1 MDIYVLNK
9 NLKRIGIVDN
19 YNSVIWANRYAQRGD
34 CEVYVPA
41 TSENL
46 QLMQKGFYLERDDD
60 GMVCQIKKIQ
70 LDTDAEDG
78 NYLTVSGYDVKGFLD
93 QRVIWGTATCNGNV
107 EAFNRKLVSDAL
119 ISPSIEARGLKKENG
134 GQLLSLEAAQ
144 EFTEETSEQVSYRNI
159 GEKIRETC
167 QKYGWGYRIFREN
180 SGLKFGFYKG
190 TNRTSEV
197 IFSDEFE
204 NLASTTYKSDD
215 TKLGNVALVAGAG
228 EGAERAR
235 SVYGYQEG
243 VDRYE
248 LFVDA
253 KDVAKNIRYADL
265 KNAFPLVADGGS
277 GYITTAGEKPVYAVG
292 TLIIKVLDGNQLA
305 WLKEKFPNGEVVYTT
320 TSRNKLLFPSWAE
333 VAACP
338 KTSGYYNYPI
348 QLEPNTTYYLSTNYD
363 DGYGGWGKGY
373 VLVSPAKNNSS
384 WKAISHLGQGA
395 VSGTVTTG
403 SSGIL
408 YLNVN
413 ATQSQWEQVV
423 LHSFAQIEKGTH
435 ATEYVSFWDGEVTT
449 NYKIPNCAIA
459 DLQSDTPADGDS
471 VTLRD
476 VVYSAYLL
484 ERGYQ
489 KVVEYGETESF
500 EGSVIPDITF
510 TYKQDYFLGDI
521 VKVRNEYGIEAN
533 ARIVEVV
540 EVQDVNGYRIEPK
553 FEYLEN
559 GVAEYV
565 EVPTG
570 KAQAYE
576 EGNGSPLA
584 NTVENLSDEVGTVAD
599 EVEAVKN
606 GYLPLTGGTLSGN
619 LNTPEA
625 YAHGADGSTLSKLV
639 AQGFFGD
646 FSHTFS
652 GLPTLDASTVGV
664 STSASMPDFLQA
676 WLKYIVAHYKGI
688 VGEAA
693 YINNGSSSNTRS
705 TMRPIVA
712 IVNPAAVYV
721 IIGAIYNPS
730 AVSNDLPQYS
740 GFTCFGVAGA
750 AQYIYT
756 FGTYNYSFQCRR
768 ASTSTF

>member
-9 NLKRIGIVDN
+9 NLERVGIVDN

-144 EFTEETSEQVSYRNI
+144 EFTEETSEQVSYKNM

-253 KDVAKNIRYADL
+253 KDVAKNVRYSDL

-277 GYITTAGEKPVYAVG
+277 GYITTAGGKPVYAVG
-292 TLIIKVLDGNQLA
+292 TLIIRVLDGNQLA
-305 WLKEKFPNGEVVYTT
+305 WLRAK
-320 TSRNKLLFPSWAE
+320 
-333 VAACP
+333 
-338 KTSGYYNYPI
+338 YP
-348 QLEPNTTYYLSTNYD
+348 
-363 DGYGGWGKGY
+363 
-373 VLVSPAKNNSS
+373 
-384 WKAISHLGQGA
+384 
-395 VSGTVTTG
+395 SGTETTVDG
-403 SSGIL
+403 VIFFSISDCVIAELLSS
-408 YLNVN
+408 
-413 ATQSQWEQVV
+413 A
-423 LHSFAQIEKGTH
+423 
-435 ATEYVSFWDGEVTT
+435 
-449 NYKIPNCAIA
+449 
-459 DLQSDTPADGDS
+459 PADGDT
-471 VTLRD
+471 VTYRD

-584 NTVENLSDEVGTVAD
+584 DTVENLSDEVDVI
-599 EVEAVKN
+599 KS
-606 GYLPLTGGTLSGN
+606 GYLPLTGGRLTGDLYMPNGYAYGTDGSTFRKLLTEDKSIPLTCRNMPSVKETVTSCFVTFTENFTIENITVPKWSKGIISTTSTDASLIAVASSGNIYHAYRDGSTWRDCKCDASTALFSGTLSSSSGNVKLAYGKKYDRLIVVAQIGLNADNVYLTSITVPVAALTTAATRWIISDESRYTAFYLWLSGN
-619 LNTPEA
+619 
-625 YAHGADGSTLSKLV
+625 DGYIAAAARST
-639 AQGFFGD
+639 
-646 FSHTFS
+646 
-652 GLPTLDASTVGV
+652 DACYVKYVYGV
-664 STSASMPDFLQA
+664 S
-676 WLKYIVAHYKGI
+676 
-688 VGEAA
+688 
-693 YINNGSSSNTRS
+693 
-705 TMRPIVA
+705 
-712 IVNPAAVYV
+712 
-721 IIGAIYNPS
+721 
-730 AVSNDLPQYS
+730 
-740 GFTCFGVAGA
+740 
-750 AQYIYT
+750 
-756 FGTYNYSFQCRR
+756 
-768 ASTSTF
+768 